1 VAHTCPIS
9 SLLPAVVFVNSAAG
23 GFRARN
29 RLHRLRAL
37 FETASIATEFVYTE
51 SSQELESSVL
61 AAIKEGKRLL
71 LSFGGDGTLQALVNA
86 AYGSNVVVG
95 VLPAGGGNDFAASL
109 HLPKNPVDAAAAL
122 LKAAPRCVDLVR
134 ARTGDGRERL
144 YLGGGGLG
152 IDAEAARHANS
163 TFRNLP
169 GRSRYIASALR
180 ALWGFRPIQVRA
192 EFPGSDLS
200 PVEAKCLVSAVLN
213 TPTYGAGIRLAPDAA
228 IDDGWLDIVFVQDL
242 DFLDVLRVL
251 PRLMR
256 TGELHPRYVKR
267 MRAQKVRIITDR
279 PCLFH
284 GDGEILGPAP
294 VEIEIIP
301 RAIKVLA
308 PMLGK
313 GPDFATEP

>member
-1 VAHTCPIS
+1 VAHAYPIS

-29 RLHRLRAL
+29 RLQRVRVL
-37 FETASIATEFVYTE
+37 FETASMATEFVYTK
-51 SSQELESSVL
+51 SSQELASAAL
-61 AAIKEGKRLL
+61 AAIKDGKRLL
-71 LSFGGDGTLQALVNA
+71 LSLGGDGTLQALVNA

-122 LKAAPRCVDLVR
+122 LNAEPRCVDLVR

-152 IDAEAARHANS
+152 IDAEAARHANGA
-163 TFRNLP
+163 FRNLP
-169 GRSRYIASALR
+169 GRSRYVASALR
-180 ALWGFRPIQVRA
+180 AFWGFLPIQVRA
-192 EFPGSDLS
+192 EFPDSDLS
-200 PVEAKCLVSAVLN
+200 RVEARCLVSAALN

-242 DFLDVLRVL
+242 NFWDVLRVL

-256 TGELHPRYVKR
+256 TGELHPRYVRR
-267 MRAQKVRIITDR
+267 MRAQKVRIMTDR
-279 PCLFH
+279 PALFH
-284 GDGEILGPAP
+284 GDGEILGPTP

-301 RAIKVLA
+301 RAIRVLA
-308 PMLGK
+308 PILNK
-313 GPDFATEP
+313 GPDFVTER